1 MKKIFGFII
10 LLIVLVAFAGCTQQ
24 AAPAPV
30 TTPPTTIPT
39 PVPTTEITPVPTTL
53 PKTVVTTVVTTVL
66 PTATRTE
73 SPQTKLLTK
82 IQMKNNAFVPPELVA
97 LPGSGITWIND
108 DTTVHSLTMSFSDG
122 GFNTGDILPGS
133 QWSYDFGKREG
144 TYNISCIYHP
154 DMKGTV
160 VVKTTA
166 SIIGNP
172 QK

>member
-1 MKKIFGFII
+1 
-10 LLIVLVAFAGCTQQ
+10 
-24 AAPAPV
+24 
-30 TTPPTTIPT
+30 
-39 PVPTTEITPVPTTL
+39 
-53 PKTVVTTVVTTVL
+53 
-66 PTATRTE
+66 
-73 SPQTKLLTK
+73 
-82 IQMKNNAFVPPELVA
+82 MKNNAFVPQELIA

-108 DTTVHSLTMSFSDG
+108 DTTAHSLKMSFSDG

-133 QWSYDFGKREG
+133 QWSYTFGKREG

-166 SIIGNP
+166 SVVGNP